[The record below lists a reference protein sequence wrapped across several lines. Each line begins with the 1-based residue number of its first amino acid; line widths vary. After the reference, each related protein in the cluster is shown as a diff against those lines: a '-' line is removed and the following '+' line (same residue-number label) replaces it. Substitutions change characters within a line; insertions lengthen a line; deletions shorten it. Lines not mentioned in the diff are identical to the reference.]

1 MPRVKRG
8 TTTHKR
14 HANLL
19 ELAKGYRTGRHSL
32 VKRAKEAVLRA
43 GQNAYRDRRNK
54 KRELRSEW
62 IIRINAAT
70 RTNGLTYSQFMFGL
84 KKQNI
89 NLNRKVLAQMALQDE
104 ASLQNLIQQVKN

>member
-19 ELAKGYRTGRHSL
+19 ELAKGYRTGRHTL

-62 IIRINAAT
+62 IIRINAFT
-70 RTNGLTYSQFMFGL
+70 RANGMTYSQFMSEL

-104 ASLQNLIQQVKN
+104 LALKSLIQQVQK